1 MSALFWHFVFYSFF
15 GYLVEKL
22 FACAVRSPHQ
32 VRRCCLV
39 LPLCPVY
46 GHGMLAVLAGPEALL
61 RSPLLPLWG
70 AFAATAV
77 EYTMHL
83 FYERALGVR
92 FWDYTGQPGNLGG
105 RVCLPFSLAWGVL
118 TAAAAVYLEPWVERA
133 SQQPMWL
140 TAAFAAALAWDGGA
154 SARVLHLTGDIDAL
168 GLTPP
173 ERGKT

>member
-22 FACAVRSPHQ
+22 FAFAVRSPHR
-32 VRRCCLV
+32 VRRCFLV

-46 GHGMLAVLAGPEALL
+46 GLGMLAVLAAPEFLL
-61 RSPLLPLWG
+61 HSPLLPLWG
-70 AFAATAV
+70 TFAATAV

-105 RVCLPFSLAWGVL
+105 RVCLRPNSCAVKRSHRDSPLAARGSSAPPFPL
-118 TAAAAVYLEPWVERA
+118 P
-133 SQQPMWL
+133 
-140 TAAFAAALAWDGGA
+140 
-154 SARVLHLTGDIDAL
+154 
-168 GLTPP
+168 
-173 ERGKT
+173 